1 MRRGLP
7 GVYALLFHLDR
18 DRRLGVG
25 HLGCSSFPR
34 GWYAYVGSAMAGL
47 DRRLRHHLQPHR
59 RPHWHID
66 YLLPQGRLAAVIV
79 GYTAN
84 RLECALASALAAD
97 FRAFHRFGSSDCRC
111 PGHLFHARSRGH
123 LSHTTL
129 KALEDLGCATEVIW
143 AAAAAPQAP
152 TSKSR

>member
-1 MRRGLP
+1 MQGGLP
-7 GVYALLFHLDR
+7 GVYALLFYLDR

-25 HLGCSSFPR
+25 HLGCLAFPR
-34 GWYAYVGSAMAGL
+34 GWYAYVGSAMAAL
-47 DRRLRHHLQPHR
+47 ERRLRHHFRPHR

-84 RLECALASALAAD
+84 RLECALARALAD
-97 FRAFHRFGSSDCRC
+97 GFRAFHRFGSSDCRC
-111 PGHLFHARSRGH
+111 PGHLFYAHSRDR
-123 LSHTTL
+123 LSHAALMAL
-129 KALEDLGCATEVIW
+129 KDLGCATEVSW
-143 AAAAAPQAP
+143 AAADAPQAP

>member
-1 MRRGLP
+1 MPAGLP
-7 GVYALLFHLDR
+7 GVYALLFHLDW

-25 HLGCSSFPR
+25 HLGCSFFPQ

-47 DRRLRHHLQPHR
+47 ERRLRHHLRPHR

-84 RLECALASALAAD
+84 RLECALARTLAD
-97 FRAFHRFGSSDCRC
+97 GFRTFHRFGSSDCRC
-111 PGHLFHARSRGH
+111 LGHLFHARSRCP

-129 KALEDLGCATEVIW
+129 KALKGLGCATEVIW
-143 AAAAAPQAP
+143 AAAAAPQAS
-152 TSKSR
+152 TAKSR